1 MTSDVP
7 TADLSEGSA
16 SRPPNGID
24 GDDAM
29 TAHNRVTLRVLTV
42 AAFVVILNETIMTN
56 AIPQLMTVF
65 SVTAREAQWLSTGF
79 MLTMAVV
86 IPTTGWLLGRV
97 GRRTS
102 FLMAIGSF
110 SVGTLISALA
120 PTFEVLLAG
129 RVVQAIGTAIMMPLL
144 MSSVL
149 SLVPKNERG
158 RVMGNVSMAISVA
171 PALGPAVSGV
181 VLAFASW
188 RWLFGL
194 VMPVALLVLVLGYRL
209 LEHEDGDRDGTL
221 DLISVVLTAV
231 GFGGV
236 VYGLSTIGG
245 DEHATLPPVPSLV
258 VGAIAAGVF
267 AWRQVSL
274 RRREKTPL
282 LDLSVV
288 RFTPYVVAIA
298 ITSLS
303 FMALMGAV
311 IVLPIHL
318 QNNLGLTALQ
328 AGLVLMPGALL
339 MGLLGPTV
347 GSLYDRVGPRP
358 LLIPGAVAFV
368 VGLGLMAFGA
378 TWAPW
383 PVFLVLHVI
392 VSLALALVFTPT
404 FTAGLG
410 VLPSNLYGHGS
421 ALLST
426 MQQVAAAAGTALV
439 ITVMSAR
446 QAAVA
451 ASGVPASTAIAQGVG
466 AGLAVAAVLG
476 SGAIIGALLMR
487 RPAAEV

>member
-1 MTSDVP
+1 MNPDVP
-7 TADLSEGSA
+7 ASDAPAASTTPTVVDAATA
-16 SRPPNGID
+16 SR
-24 GDDAM
+24 
-29 TAHNRVTLRVLTV
+29 NRVTLRVLTV

-56 AIPQLMTVF
+56 AIPQLMRVF

-86 IPTTGWLLGRV
+86 IPTTGWLLARV

-102 FLMAIGSF
+102 YLMAIGSF
-110 SVGTLISALA
+110 TVGTLICALA
-120 PTFEVLLAG
+120 PAFGVLLFG
-129 RVVQAIGTAIMMPLL
+129 RVVQACGTAIMMPLL
-144 MSSVL
+144 MSTVL

-171 PALGPAVSGV
+171 PALGPAISGI

-194 VMPVALLVLVLGYRL
+194 VLPVAVLVLVLGYRL
-209 LEHEDGDRDGTL
+209 LDHEPGDSEGSL
-221 DLISVVLTAV
+221 DILSVVLTAV

-236 VYGLSTIGG
+236 VYGLSSIGG
-245 DEHATLPPVPSLV
+245 DQHATLPPIPTLV
-258 VGAIAAGVF
+258 VGAVAAAVF

-274 RRREKTPL
+274 RRRDKTPL
-282 LDLSVV
+282 LDLAVL
-288 RFTPYVVAIA
+288 RHRPYVIAIS

-303 FMALMGAV
+303 FMALMGGV

-318 QNNLGLTALQ
+318 QSNLGLTALQ

-339 MGLLGPTV
+339 MGLMGPTV
-347 GSLYDRVGPRP
+347 GSLYDRLGPRP
-358 LLIPGAVAFV
+358 LVIPGTVMFV
-368 VGLGLMAFGA
+368 VGLALMAFGS

-392 VSLALALVFTPT
+392 VSFALALVFTPT
-404 FTAGLG
+404 FTGGLG
-410 VLPSNLYGHGS
+410 VLPQKLYGHGS

-426 MQQVAAAAGTALV
+426 LQQVAAAAGTALV

-446 QAAVA
+446 QTALV
-451 ASGVPASTAIAQGVG
+451 ASGTPASSALAQGVG
-466 AGLAVAAVLG
+466 AGVATAAVLG
-476 SGAIIGALLMR
+476 AGAIIGALLMR
-487 RPAAEV
+487 RPPAED